1 MFSAV
6 RGESMGNRVSPGLA
20 QSTPTSNAMDAM
32 ACDDIRQF
40 FSTDLSGKTPL
51 GFAAFLYDLFLLPP
65 ERRPQRFWVCAEVS
79 IVSGGLLLFFAS
91 TLVDNQV
98 TDNLGI
104 AATSIASLAVLML
117 VVSIIFS
124 TVSVIAVSTPDL
136 TSVYAGCKI
145 IGWAFLFI
153 NNGTILSFVAFVLS
167 GLVKANG
174 ALVGWI
180 VCGMGVALF
189 ATINIFFGLT
199 HMALLP
205 LPHIHQQG
213 WYQVWFAHNIA
224 LSNYVMGRK
233 SLREGADI
241 QLTKM
246 LAGPIPEDLR
256 VVLDGDAKEV

>member
-1 MFSAV
+1 
-6 RGESMGNRVSPGLA
+6 MGNRVSPGLA
-20 QSTPTSNAMDAM
+20 PSTPTSNIMDVM

-40 FSTDLSGKTPL
+40 FSTDLSGKAPL
-51 GFAAFLYDLFLLPP
+51 GFAAFFFDIFLLPH
-65 ERRPQRFWVCAEVS
+65 ERRPQRFWVCGEVMV
-79 IVSGGLLLFFAS
+79 VSGGLLLFFAS
-91 TLVDNQV
+91 TLVDYQV

-104 AATSIASLAVLML
+104 AATSVASLSVLML

-124 TVSVIAVSTPDL
+124 TVAVNSVSTPDL
-136 TSVYAGCKI
+136 ASVYAGCKMAA
-145 IGWAFLFI
+145 WALFLL
-153 NNGTILSFVAFVLS
+153 NVGTTLSFVAFVLS

-174 ALVGWI
+174 ALIGWI

-189 ATINIFFGLT
+189 ATMNIFFGVT

-213 WYQVWFAHNIA
+213 WYHQSFAPNIA
-224 LSNYVMGRK
+224 LGNYIMGRK
-233 SLREGADI
+233 SLREGADV

-256 VVLDGDAKEV
+256 LVLDGGAKEV